1 MAYYLVSARPLPGRM
16 DDLETRLK
24 EQAFLDLQPFGR
36 SLTTSLEDARRLP
49 DGTAV
54 WEEEDYCRPPLAQ
67 EREAVLDHYFEEL
80 SVEPVERG
88 SGWRRISELPPLFPA
103 LANSSTQP

>member
-1 MAYYLVSARPLPGRM
+1 MAYYLVSARPRSDRM
-16 DDLETRLK
+16 FDLETKLSER
-24 EQAFLDLQPFGR
+24 AFTELEPFGR
-36 SLTTSLEDARRLP
+36 SLTASLEGARRLP

-67 EREAVLDHYFEEL
+67 EREAVLDQYFEEL

-88 SGWRRISELPPLFPA
+88 SGWQRIAELPPLFPA
-103 LANSSTQP
+103 LVSR

>member
-1 MAYYLVSARPLPGRM
+1 MAFYLVSARPLAARLEE
-16 DDLETRLK
+16 LETKLN
-24 EQAFLDLQPFGR
+24 QHAFVDLRPFGR
-36 SLTTSLEDARRLP
+36 SLTASLEGARQRP

-67 EREAVLDHYFEEL
+67 EREAVLDQYFEQI

-88 SGWRRISELPPLFPA
+88 RGWERIEELPPLFPA
-103 LANSSTQP
+103 LARQ

>member
-1 MAYYLVSARPLPGRM
+1 MAFYLVSARPAANRLEE
-16 DDLETRLK
+16 LETKLNQR
-24 EQAFLDLQPFGR
+24 AFLELRPFGR
-36 SLTTSLEDARRLP
+36 SLSASLEGARQLP

-67 EREAVLDHYFEEL
+67 EREAVLDRYFEEI

-88 SGWRRISELPPLFPA
+88 RGWQRIEELPPLFPA
-103 LANSSTQP
+103 LARS

>member
-1 MAYYLVSARPLPGRM
+1 MAYYLVTARPVADRIDELKAKLSEHAFVE
-16 DDLETRLK
+16 LE
-24 EQAFLDLQPFGR
+24 PFGR
-36 SLTTSLEDARRLP
+36 ALTDSLEGARRLP

-67 EREAVLDHYFEEL
+67 ERAAVLDHYFEGL

-88 SGWRRISELPPLFPA
+88 SGWHRIAELPPLFPTLVSA
-103 LANSSTQP
+103 P